1 MFRFAHSEYLYLLF
15 GIPLLLVIYIIAVRL
30 RKRSLAKFGDP
41 GLVNGLMPD
50 VSKSRPHFKFLIVL
64 FALALLI
71 VAIAGP
77 EFGSKLKEVKRK
89 GIELIIALD
98 VSNSMRAEDIA
109 PDRLDRAKQAIS
121 KLIDRLNGDKLG
133 LIVFAGDAYTQ
144 IPITTD
150 YSAAQMFLSTI
161 NTNMVSRQGTA
172 IGSAIDLAMKSFDPT
187 SNASK
192 VLVIISDGEN
202 LQGNALEK
210 AKEAAKNGIKIYTIG
225 MGTVEGAPIPITEAN
240 GQKGFLKDQQGNVVT
255 TKMNATMLS
264 ELASAG
270 GGEFYTASSSNVG
283 LNKLFDK
290 LNSLNKAEL
299 DSKVFSEYEEQFP
312 YLIGAVLILLIID
325 FLIIDRKGK
334 WLRNVHLFTVKN
346 KKR

>member
-15 GIPLLLVIYIIAVRL
+15 GIPLLLVIYIVTIRFK
-30 RKRSLAKFGDP
+30 KRSLAKFGDP
-41 GLVNGLMPD
+41 GLLAGLMPD
-50 VSKSRPHFKFLIVL
+50 LSRIRPHLKFFIVLLALAFLI
-64 FALALLI
+64 LA
-71 VAIAGP
+71 VAEP
-77 EFGSKLKEVKRK
+77 QFGSKLKEVKRK

-121 KLIDRLNGDKLG
+121 RLIDRLNGDKLG

-150 YSAAQMFLSTI
+150 YTASQMFLSTI
-161 NTNMVSRQGTA
+161 STNMVSKQGTA
-172 IGSAIDLAMKSFDPT
+172 IGAAINLAMKSYDPT

-202 LQGNALEK
+202 LEGNAVE
-210 AKEAAKNGIKIYTIG
+210 AATEAAKQGIKIYTIG
-225 MGTVEGAPIPITEAN
+225 MGSVEGAPIPIVEGN
-240 GQKGFLKDQQGNVVT
+240 NQEGFLKDQQGNVVT
-255 TKMNATMLS
+255 TKLNAAMLS
-264 ELASAG
+264 EIANAG
-270 GGEFYTASSSNVG
+270 GGEFYSASSSNVG

-290 LNSLNKAEL
+290 LNHLNKVEL
-299 DSKVFSEYEEQFP
+299 ESKVFSEYEDQFP

-334 WLRNVHLFTVKN
+334 WLRNIKLFNVKN
-346 KKR
+346 